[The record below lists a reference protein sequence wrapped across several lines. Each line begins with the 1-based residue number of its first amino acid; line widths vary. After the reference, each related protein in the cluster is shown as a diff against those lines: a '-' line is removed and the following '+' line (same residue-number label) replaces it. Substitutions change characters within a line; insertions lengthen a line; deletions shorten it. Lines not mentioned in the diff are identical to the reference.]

1 MKDLVTQL
9 LGLVRSLG
17 WGGAAALSVGLAIS
31 SLGLAAAIVAH
42 WPVDQFKGDAPPSFW
57 AHHHPVVR
65 ALGLIGKNILGYVT
79 VCLGVVLALPG
90 VPGQG
95 VVLILIGVTMLNFP
109 GKRRLEKKLIGR
121 PSVLRVVNRLR
132 QRLKRAPLQMD

>member
-9 LGLVRSLG
+9 LGVVRSLG
-17 WGGAAALSVGLAIS
+17 WMGAAALSVGLAVS
-31 SLGLAAAIVAH
+31 SLGLAAVIVAN
-42 WPVDQFKGDAPPSFW
+42 WPVNQFAGDEPPPFW
-57 AHHHPVVR
+57 HGRHPVIR
-65 ALGLIGKNILGYVT
+65 ALGLVGKNIVGYVT

-95 VVLILIGVTMLNFP
+95 VVLILIGLTMLNFP